1 MKKILSASREN
12 KTEHQQKNKN
22 QMTISTVDA
31 RRQWNKDL
39 KILRE
44 KDDQLLYTQQ
54 RVYKTI

>member
-31 RRQWNKDL
+31 RRQNKDL